1 MPSIDDLNALNIRP
15 RTTVIISVYDNS
27 GTDLLLTITAANLIK
42 ATVSLRSDLSR
53 INPTLPESEIEIEA
67 YCETDIS
74 DALTDAGEELE
85 IRYRWRPLTCTTFIR
100 DRYFYTDQR
109 ITWEN
114 KVLHI
119 HAVDQVHKLDEEM
132 PPLYIGQ
139 DWFWNN
145 ASSSTANVLHG
156 LTLAMYDFVDGK
168 RAGNTSNIKHLNSG
182 SQYYAFNG
190 KDGTFSTAPEGGAL
204 NILQPRMTRREAIAK
219 MMNLC
224 RWEFDA
230 GALNNKTN
238 FWPAYVD
245 AGKPSV
251 IFEKPT
257 AIPIT
262 IKREDCGDVKESKEP
277 VFSSIT
283 ATVSDVNW
291 LGAVKFDEINDPDMT
306 SRIIKYQGI
315 TFDYNSG
322 YGDYYLV
329 GIPNDP
335 SHPWRLRIFYIRD
348 YTEDNNARKRPP
360 VDYFTA
366 GTDDDLARKNQY
378 GKWLVDSNVATNAW
392 TPEDNTYSYLDLS
405 GAKWTQP
412 LDPDAPTETPDSIWN
427 ECVYYEDIP
436 ADAEAVDASN
446 QATFFLPTAPRRIT
460 KSRAGSGAGYTI
472 QDEMF
477 LMGHA
482 KMRRYDGTGEINLLP
497 DEGVNHLLN
506 MSNVVGSFTWKG
518 DPRLQPRDFVNFVY
532 ADGELTDENDFV
544 LQTADGDDII
554 INQSKIITIENITTT
569 HERGGTICEITYREG
584 YC

>member
-1 MPSIDDLNALNIRP
+1 MASIDDLNALNIRP
-15 RTTVIISVYDNS
+15 RTIVNVMVFDHSN
-27 GTDLLLTITAANLIK
+27 NLILNLREDTLIK
-42 ATVSLRSDLSR
+42 VTASLRSDLSR
-53 INPTLPESEIEIEA
+53 FNPTLPESELEVEA
-67 YCETDIS
+67 YSETDIS
-74 DALTDAGEELE
+74 DQLSEAGNGLE
-85 IRYRWRPLTCTTFIR
+85 IRYDWYPTGASSAART
-100 DRYFYTDQR
+100 RYFYTDQR

-119 HAVDQVHKLDEEM
+119 HAVDQIHKLDEEL
-132 PPLYIGQ
+132 PPMYIGQ
-139 DWFWNN
+139 DWFWND

-190 KDGTFSTAPEGGAL
+190 KDGIFSTVPEGGAL

-224 RWEFDA
+224 RWDFDA

-245 AGKPSV
+245 AGKPRV

-291 LGAVKFDEINDPDMT
+291 LGAVQFDEINDPDMT

-366 GTDDDLARKNQY
+366 GSDDDLARKNQY
-378 GKWLVDSNVATNAW
+378 GKWLVDSNVSTNAW

-436 ADAEAVDASN
+436 TDAEAVDASN

-497 DEGVNHLLN
+497 DEGINHLLN

-518 DPRLQPRDFVNFVY
+518 DPRLQPRDIVNYVFE
-532 ADGELTDENDFV
+532 DGELTDENDFV

-554 INQSKIITIENITTT
+554 INQSKMITIENITTT

-584 YC
+584 IC

>member
-1 MPSIDDLNALNIRP
+1 MPNISDLNALNVRPGTYVSIR
-15 RTTVIISVYDNS
+15 IYDNS
-27 GTDLLLTITAANLIK
+27 GSTLLHEILANDLIK

-85 IRYRWRPLTCTTFIR
+85 IRYRWRPLTCTTVIS

-119 HAVDQVHKLDEEM
+119 HAVDQVHKLDEEL
-132 PPLYIGQ
+132 PPMYIGQ
-139 DWFWNN
+139 DWFWND
-145 ASSSTANVLHG
+145 ASSSTTNVLHG

-190 KDGTFSTAPEGGAL
+190 KDGTFSTVPEGGAL
-204 NILQPRMTRREAIAK
+204 NILHPRMTRREAIAK

-224 RWEFDA
+224 RWDFDA

-245 AGKPSV
+245 AGKPRV

-262 IKREDCGDVKESKEP
+262 IKREDCGNVKESKEP

-291 LGAVKFDEINDPDMT
+291 IGAVDFDEINDPDMT
-306 SRIIKYQGI
+306 SRILKYQGI
-315 TFDYNSG
+315 TFDYNGG

-335 SHPWRLRIFYIRD
+335 SHPWGLRIFYIRD

-378 GKWLVDSNVATNAW
+378 GKWLVDAGVATNAW

-436 ADAEAVDASN
+436 TDAEAVDASN

-482 KMRRYDGTGEINLLP
+482 KMQRYDGTGEINLLP
-497 DEGVNHLLN
+497 DAGINHLLD

>member
-15 RTTVIISVYDNS
+15 RTFVRIRLYDNS
-27 GTDLLLTITAANLIK
+27 GSTQLAEITQVNLIR

-53 INPTLPESEIEIEA
+53 IGPTLPESEIEVEA
-67 YCETDIS
+67 YFETDIS
-74 DALTDAGEELE
+74 DALADAGEELE
-85 IRYRWRPLTCTTFIR
+85 VRYIWFPVGTTGGETFT
-100 DRYFYTDQR
+100 RYFYTDER
-109 ITWEN
+109 ATWAD
-114 KVLHI
+114 KILHI
-119 HAVDQVHKLDEEM
+119 HAVDQVHKLDEEL
-132 PPLYIGQ
+132 PPMYIGQ
-139 DWFWNN
+139 DWYWNN
-145 ASSSTANVLHG
+145 SSISDHNVLHNM
-156 LTLAMYDFVDGK
+156 AYAFIDFVRGRRDSDYGQL
-168 RAGNTSNIKHLNSG
+168 KHSSVISG
-182 SQYYAFNG
+182 SNVFQNE
-190 KDGTFSTAPEGGAL
+190 DGTYTTIPEGGAL
-204 NILQPRMTRREAIAK
+204 NMLQPRMTRREAIAK

-224 RWEFDA
+224 RWDFDA
-230 GALNNKTN
+230 GTLANRTDY
-238 FWPAYVD
+238 WPTFVD
-245 AGKPSV
+245 AGRPRV
-251 IFEKPT
+251 YLMKPT
-257 AIPIT
+257 SDPRT

-291 LGAVKFDEINDPDMT
+291 IGAVDFDEINDPDMT
-306 SRIIKYQGI
+306 SRILKYQGI
-315 TFDYNSG
+315 TFDYNGG

-335 SHPWRLRIFYIRD
+335 SHPWGMRIFYIRD
-348 YTEDNNARKRPP
+348 YGDDNNARKRPP
-360 VDYFTA
+360 I
-366 GTDDDLARKNQY
+366 GENTDTNAINNNY

-405 GAKWTQP
+405 GSKWYQP
-412 LDPDAPTETPDSIWN
+412 LDPDVAPTETPDSIWN

-436 ADAEAVDASN
+436 EDAEAVDASN

-482 KMRRYDGTGEINLLP
+482 KMRRYDETGEINLLP
-497 DEGVNHLLN
+497 DAGINHLLD

>member
-1 MPSIDDLNALNIRP
+1 MASIDDLNALNIRP
-15 RTTVIISVYDNS
+15 RTIVNVQVFDHSN
-27 GTDLLLTITAANLIK
+27 NLILNLREDTLIK
-42 ATVSLRSDLSR
+42 VTASLRSDLSR
-53 INPTLPESEIEIEA
+53 FNPTLPESELEVEA
-67 YCETDIS
+67 YSETDIS
-74 DALTDAGEELE
+74 DQLAEAGNGLE
-85 IRYRWRPLTCTTFIR
+85 IRYDWYPTGASSAART
-100 DRYFYTDQR
+100 RYFYTDQR

-114 KVLHI
+114 KILHI
-119 HAVDQVHKLDEEM
+119 HAVDQVHKLDEEL
-132 PPLYIGQ
+132 PPMYIGQ
-139 DWFWNN
+139 DWFWND
-145 ASSSTANVLHG
+145 ASSSTTNVLHG
-156 LTLAMYDFVDGK
+156 LTLAMYDFVDGQ

-190 KDGTFSTAPEGGAL
+190 KDGTFSTVPEGGAL

-245 AGKPSV
+245 AGKPRV
-251 IFEKPT
+251 IFEKPN

-262 IKREDCGDVKESKEP
+262 IKREDCGNVKESREP

-291 LGAVKFDEINDPDMT
+291 IGAVQFDEINDPDMT
-306 SRIIKYQGI
+306 SRILKYQGI
-315 TFDYNSG
+315 TFDYNGG

-378 GKWLVDSNVATNAW
+378 GKWLVDSNVSTNAW

-446 QATFFLPTAPRRIT
+446 QATFFLPTAPKRIT

-497 DEGVNHLLN
+497 DEGVNHLLD
-506 MSNVVGSFTWKG
+506 MSNVFGSFTWKG
-518 DPRLQPRDFVNFVY
+518 DPRLQPRDFVNFIY
-532 ADGELTDENDFV
+532 EDENLTTEDNV
-544 LQTADGDDII
+544 LLQTLDGDDII
-554 INQSKIITIENITTT
+554 INQSQIITIENITTT

>member
-1 MPSIDDLNALNIRP
+1 MASIDDLNALNIRP
-15 RTTVIISVYDNS
+15 RTKVIITVYDNS
-27 GTDLLLTITAANLIK
+27 RTDLLLTITAENLIK

-74 DALTDAGEELE
+74 DALADAGEELE
-85 IRYRWRPLTCTTFIR
+85 VLYSWRPVTCTTIVGN
-100 DRYFYTDQR
+100 RYFYTDQR

-119 HAVDQVHKLDEEM
+119 HAVDQVHKLDEEL
-132 PPLYIGQ
+132 PPMYIGQ
-139 DWFWNN
+139 DWFWND
-145 ASSSTANVLHG
+145 ASISDHNVLAN
-156 LTLAMYDFVDGK
+156 LYTAFYDFIYGT
-168 RAGNTSNIKHLNSG
+168 RARDSG
-182 SQYYAFNG
+182 LLKYFSAESRTTFRN
-190 KDGTFSTAPEGGAL
+190 KEGTFSTIPEGGAL
-204 NILQPRMTRREAIAK
+204 NMLQPRMTRREAIAK
-219 MMNLC
+219 IMQLC
-224 RWEFDA
+224 RFDFDA
-230 GALNNKTN
+230 GAVNGQTN
-238 FWPAYVD
+238 FWPTFVD
-245 AGKPSV
+245 AGRPRARHT
-251 IFEKPT
+251 KPT
-257 AIPIT
+257 TDPIT

-283 ATVSDVNW
+283 AMVSDVNW
-291 LGAVKFDEINDPDMT
+291 VGALGDDETYDANMT
-306 SRIIKYQGI
+306 SRILRYQGI
-315 TFDYNSG
+315 TFDYNG
-322 YGDYYLV
+322 FGDHYSV
-329 GIPNDP
+329 GVEDHTRPGPMDM
-335 SHPWRLRIFYIRD
+335 RVFYIRKHRD
-348 YTEDNNARKRPP
+348 DNAARKRPP
-360 VDYFTA
+360 I
-366 GTDDDLARKNQY
+366 GENTDTYAINNNY
-378 GKWLVDSNVATNAW
+378 GKWLLDENVATNAW

-405 GAKWTQP
+405 GSKWYQP
-412 LDPDAPTETPDSIWN
+412 LDPDVAPNETPNSIWN
-427 ECVYYEDIP
+427 ECVTYEDIP
-436 ADAEAVDASN
+436 QDAEAVDAIN
-446 QATFFLPTAPRRIT
+446 WATFFLPTAPRRIT

-497 DEGVNHLLN
+497 DEGINHLLN

>member
-1 MPSIDDLNALNIRP
+1 MASIDDLNALNIRP
-15 RTTVIISVYDNS
+15 RTIVNVQVFDHSHNRILNIREDT
-27 GTDLLLTITAANLIK
+27 LIK
-42 ATVSLRSDLSR
+42 ATASLRSDLSR
-53 INPTLPESEIEIEA
+53 FNPTLPESELEVEA
-67 YCETDIS
+67 YSETDIS
-74 DALTDAGEELE
+74 DQLAEAGDELE
-85 IRYRWRPLTCTTFIR
+85 IRYDWYPTGASSAART
-100 DRYFYTDQR
+100 RYFYTDQR

-114 KVLHI
+114 KILHI
-119 HAVDQVHKLDEEM
+119 HAVDQVHKLDEEL
-132 PPLYIGQ
+132 PPMYIGQ
-139 DWFWNN
+139 DWFWND
-145 ASSSTANVLHG
+145 ASSSTTNVLHG

-204 NILQPRMTRREAIAK
+204 NILHPRMTRREAIAK
-219 MMNLC
+219 MMSLC
-224 RWEFDA
+224 RWDFDA

-245 AGKPSV
+245 AGKPRV
-251 IFEKPT
+251 IFEKPN

-262 IKREDCGDVKESKEP
+262 IKREDCGNVKESKEP

-283 ATVSDVNW
+283 ATVSDVSW
-291 LGAVKFDEINDPDMT
+291 IGAVQFDEINDPDMT
-306 SRIIKYQGI
+306 SRILKYQGI
-315 TFDYNSG
+315 TFDYNGG

-335 SHPWRLRIFYIRD
+335 DRPWRLRIFYIRD

-378 GKWLVDSNVATNAW
+378 GKWLVDAGVATNAW

-446 QATFFLPTAPRRIT
+446 QATFFLPTAPKRIT

-482 KMRRYDGTGEINLLP
+482 KMQRYDGTGEIHLLP
-497 DEGVNHLLN
+497 DEGINHLLD

-518 DPRLQPRDFVNFVY
+518 DPRLQPRDIVNYVFE
-532 ADGELTDENDFV
+532 DGELTDENDFV

>member
-1 MPSIDDLNALNIRP
+1 M
-15 RTTVIISVYDNS
+15 
-27 GTDLLLTITAANLIK
+27 
-42 ATVSLRSDLSR
+42 
-53 INPTLPESEIEIEA
+53 
-67 YCETDIS
+67 
-74 DALTDAGEELE
+74 
-85 IRYRWRPLTCTTFIR
+85 
-100 DRYFYTDQR
+100 
-109 ITWEN
+109 
-114 KVLHI
+114 HI
-119 HAVDQVHKLDEEM
+119 HAVDQVHKLDEEL
-132 PPLYIGQ
+132 PPMYIGQ
-139 DWFWNN
+139 DWFWND
-145 ASSSTANVLHG
+145 ASISDHNVLAN
-156 LTLAMYDFVDGK
+156 LYTAFYDFIYGT
-168 RAGNTSNIKHLNSG
+168 RARDSG
-182 SQYYAFNG
+182 LLKYFSAESRTTFRN
-190 KDGTFSTAPEGGAL
+190 KEGTFSTIPEGGAL
-204 NILQPRMTRREAIAK
+204 NMLQPRTTRREAIAK
-219 MMNLC
+219 IMQLC
-224 RWEFDA
+224 RFDFDA
-230 GALNNKTN
+230 GAVNGQTN
-238 FWPAYVD
+238 FWPTFVD
-245 AGKPSV
+245 AGRPRARHTKPA
-251 IFEKPT
+251 T
-257 AIPIT
+257 DPIT

-291 LGAVKFDEINDPDMT
+291 IGAVDFDEINDPDMT
-306 SRIIKYQGI
+306 SRILKYQGI
-315 TFDYNSG
+315 TFDYNGS

-335 SHPWRLRIFYIRD
+335 SHPWGLRIFYIRD

-360 VDYFTA
+360 I
-366 GTDDDLARKNQY
+366 GENTDTDAIKNNY

-392 TPEDNTYSYLDLS
+392 TPENNTYSYLDLS
-405 GAKWTQP
+405 GSKWYQP
-412 LDPDAPTETPDSIWN
+412 LDPDAPNETPNSIWN

-436 ADAEAVDASN
+436 EDAEAVDASN

-482 KMRRYDGTGEINLLP
+482 KMQRYDGTGEINLLP
-497 DEGVNHLLN
+497 DAGINHLLD

-518 DPRLQPRDFVNFVY
+518 DPRLQPRDFVNYVY

>member
-1 MPSIDDLNALNIRP
+1 MPNISDLNALNVRPGTYVSIR
-15 RTTVIISVYDNS
+15 IYDNS
-27 GTDLLLTITAANLIK
+27 GSTLLHEILSSDLIK

-85 IRYRWRPLTCTTFIR
+85 IRYRWRPLTCTTVIS

-139 DWFWNN
+139 DWFWND

-204 NILQPRMTRREAIAK
+204 NILHPRMTRREAIAK

-245 AGKPSV
+245 AGKPRV

-283 ATVSDVNW
+283 ATVSDVSW
-291 LGAVKFDEINDPDMT
+291 IGAVQFDEINDPDMT
-306 SRIIKYQGI
+306 SRILKYQGI
-315 TFDYNSG
+315 TFDYNGG

-335 SHPWRLRIFYIRD
+335 SHPWGLRIFYIRD

-378 GKWLVDSNVATNAW
+378 GKWLVDAGVATNAW

-436 ADAEAVDASN
+436 TDAEAVDASN
-446 QATFFLPTAPRRIT
+446 QATFFLPTAPKRIT

-497 DEGVNHLLN
+497 DQGINHLLD

-518 DPRLQPRDFVNFVY
+518 DPRLQPRDFVNFIY
-532 ADGELTDENDFV
+532 EDENLTTEDNV
-544 LQTADGDDII
+544 LLQTLDGDDII
-554 INQSKIITIENITTT
+554 INQSKMITIENITTT